1 MERTG
6 PPLERAISAAGGCKL
21 APERSE
27 ESASSRAAYIAAEAV
42 AHYSLTIKHL
52 YKTAPW
58 KSEGLF
64 LLSIYVSSTSAPR
77 MDHNVRLDWEQ
88 NTSSVFPDKVLN
100 RRTGTKSSLG
110 VPGQT
115 FTS

>member
-1 MERTG
+1 MSR
-6 PPLERAISAAGGCKL
+6 KL
-21 APERSE
+21 WWTT
-27 ESASSRAAYIAAEAV
+27 EAV